1 MTMLEATED
10 LPFQPKPLGFVDQ
23 IAKRILSVALGGMKF
38 GSVVVTW
45 PDGSKQS
52 FGRDSSNSVDV
63 TIADRGVL
71 RRVLLGG
78 AMGFAEAY
86 MAGQVMVSDM
96 PRLIRLVIQ
105 NETDQLPVLQGSLV
119 MRLWHKWRH
128 FRRSNSKVDSRRNI
142 SFHYDL
148 GNDFYRLWL
157 DPTMT
162 YSSALFETPE
172 QSLQGAQTAKYRQ
185 IAKLAQISPGDK
197 VLEIGCGW
205 GGFAEMAAGEIGCHV
220 KGLTL
225 SQEQAR
231 YARARLS
238 AAKLDTQTDV
248 VIEDYRDCQGEF
260 DAVVSIEM
268 FEAIGERHWPLYFQ
282 RLRDR
287 LKPGKFAALQ
297 IITIAEERFETY
309 RANADFIQR
318 YVFPGGMLPTK
329 SILENISRQV
339 GLDVVSMRA
348 FGQSYART
356 LAMWRESF
364 HASWSSLSHLGFDQR
379 FRNMWDYYLC
389 YCQAGFE
396 MGCIDVVHL
405 QVRRPG

>member
-1 MTMLEATED
+1 
-10 LPFQPKPLGFVDQ
+10 
-23 IAKRILSVALGGMKF
+23 
-38 GSVVVTW
+38 
-45 PDGSKQS
+45 
-52 FGRDSSNSVDV
+52 
-63 TIADRGVL
+63 
-71 RRVLLGG
+71 
-78 AMGFAEAY
+78 
-86 MAGQVMVSDM
+86 
-96 PRLIRLVIQ
+96 
-105 NETDQLPVLQGSLV
+105 
-119 MRLWHKWRH
+119 
-128 FRRSNSKVDSRRNI
+128 VDSRRNI